1 MKSLTRYIIEG
12 LKNEYKKWL
21 QNVLNSQLSL
31 VKDNKVQPLN
41 IDIQNLNK
49 PEKSFLYDDF
59 INDPIV
65 KKIIGNKQ
73 TGFVVTNQIIRNPNQ
88 YIKDEDKKF
97 NSECLPYWYQDGNN
111 IYMVGIC
118 IYDKTVSYVDD
129 FVHIISIESSLAIE
143 DSNELNKAIVN
154 DFIKFI
160 QKDNNVTGLSAKP
173 KHPKMKAILQKIG
186 FNELE
191 DNKEILTYKYK

>member
-1 MKSLTRYIIEG
+1 MKSLVRYITEG

-31 VKDNKVQPLN
+31 IKDNKVQQLTV
-41 IDIQNLNK
+41 DIKNLNK

-143 DSNELNKAIVN
+143 DSVELNKAIVN